1 MKASEW
7 TTFLATWT
15 REIAARRTR
24 NPNEQRATDPT
35 YGLGV
40 PGATEEQIRETEAR
54 LGVTLPPSFLEFLRA
69 TNGLLQPYSY
79 VAACGG
85 DFWPATDLDWF
96 AARNSEWID
105 AYEGVDDVAGRLTT
119 SSVRFVDEL
128 RGTLELS
135 HGGDAAIYLLNPRV
149 ISSDGEWEAWFF
161 ATWSPE
167 VERFRSFEQMMR
179 SRYGQFIAG
188 VTDGF

>member
-24 NPNEQRATDPT
+24 NPNEQRAIDPT

-40 PGATEEQIRETEAR
+40 AGATEDQIQAAEAR
-54 LGVTLPPSFLEFLRA
+54 LGVKLPPSYSEFLKA
-69 TNGLLQPYSY
+69 TNGLRQPYSY

-85 DFWPATDLDWF
+85 DFWPASDLDWF
-96 AARNSEWID
+96 AARNAEWIE
-105 AYEGVDDVAGRLTT
+105 AYEGVDDAWGKTGRP
-119 SSVRFVDEL
+119 RFVEEL
-128 RGTLELS
+128 QGTLELS

-149 ISSDGEWEAWFF
+149 TGSDGEWETWFF

-179 SRYGQFIAG
+179 NRYGQFIAG